1 MERAKE
7 FAFKQVRFASSV
19 SFSNLSS
26 ETKFP
31 EGIHR
36 DGGGVHLPVRC
47 DVWRHQP
54 QDGS

>member
-1 MERAKE
+1 MERVKE

-36 DGGGVHLPVRC
+36 DGGGVHLPKSR

-54 QDGS
+54 QDRS

>member
-1 MERAKE
+1 MERVKE
-7 FAFKQVRFASSV
+7 FPFKQVRFPSSV

-26 ETKFP
+26 ETKLP
-31 EGIHR
+31 EGVHR
-36 DGGGVHLPVRC
+36 DGGGAYLPMRC

>member
-36 DGGGVHLPVRC
+36 DGGGVHLPMRC

>member
-1 MERAKE
+1 MERVKE

-36 DGGGVHLPVRC
+36 DGGGVHLPMSR

-54 QDGS
+54 KDRS